1 MIASNPV
8 NHGRPNK
15 LNCVEAIVSAFLLL
29 SHPSPAKSLLS
40 RFGYGHA
47 FIPLN
52 QDLLNRYSSC
62 KDSGEM
68 IKAGEDY
75 LNEGREMKVKRRE
88 ERERKGLGGGSEEE
102 NEGEGNSEENDYDE
116 LDSGKGGDEG
126 EEELELAKR
135 MGKVV
140 RVVD

>member
-29 SHPSPAKSLLS
+29 NHPKPAESLLS

-52 QDLLNRYSSC
+52 QDLLDRYRDCEDS
-62 KDSGEM
+62 KDM
-68 IKAGEDY
+68 IEAGEEY
-75 LNEGREMKVKRRE
+75 LNEGRRAKEKRRE
-88 ERERKGLGGGSEEE
+88 MRENG
-102 NEGEGNSEENDYDE
+102 
-116 LDSGKGGDEG
+116 G
-126 EEELELAKR
+126 EEEDVE
-135 MGKVV
+135 
-140 RVVD
+140 DE

>member
-29 SHPSPAKSLLS
+29 NHPKPAESLLS

-52 QDLLNRYSSC
+52 QDLLVRYRDCEDS
-62 KDSGEM
+62 KDM
-68 IKAGEDY
+68 IEAGEEY
-75 LNEGREMKVKRRE
+75 LNEGRRAKEKRRE
-88 ERERKGLGGGSEEE
+88 MRENGGEEEDVEDEESEED
-102 NEGEGNSEENDYDE
+102 EGEEEEEDDDE
-116 LDSGKGGDEG
+116 D
-126 EEELELAKR
+126 EEELELARK

-140 RVVD
+140 RVIE

>member
-29 SHPSPAKSLLS
+29 NHPKPAESLLS

-52 QDLLNRYSSC
+52 QDLLDRYRDCEDS
-62 KDSGEM
+62 KDM
-68 IKAGEDY
+68 IEAGEDY
-75 LNEGREMKVKRRE
+75 LNEGRRAKEKRRE
-88 ERERKGLGGGSEEE
+88 MRENGGEEEDVEDEESEED
-102 NEGEGNSEENDYDE
+102 EGEEEEEDDDE
-116 LDSGKGGDEG
+116 D
-126 EEELELAKR
+126 EEELELARK

-140 RVVD
+140 RVIE

>member
-29 SHPSPAKSLLS
+29 NHPKSAESLLS

-52 QDLLNRYSSC
+52 QDLLDRY
-62 KDSGEM
+62 KDCEDSKDM
-68 IKAGEDY
+68 IEAGEEY
-75 LNEGREMKVKRRE
+75 LNEGRRAKEKRRE
-88 ERERKGLGGGSEEE
+88 MRENGGEEE
-102 NEGEGNSEENDYDE
+102 DVEDEEGEG
-116 LDSGKGGDEG
+116 DEG
-126 EEELELAKR
+126 EKEEEEDDEDEEELELARK

-140 RVVD
+140 RVIE